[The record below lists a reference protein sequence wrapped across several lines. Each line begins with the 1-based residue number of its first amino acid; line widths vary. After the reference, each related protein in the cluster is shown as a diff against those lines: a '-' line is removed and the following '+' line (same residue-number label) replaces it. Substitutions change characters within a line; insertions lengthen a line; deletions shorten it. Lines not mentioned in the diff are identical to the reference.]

1 LIYDLSTLRINYR
14 ATFKASQFA
23 KENLYW
29 KIVESQDFWSDDD
42 TKILN
47 AIREGFVKCHMEM
60 WDELNNWPKTASGL
74 PSTSGST
81 ATVLFIKKSKA
92 YVGHVGDSGLVIGYN
107 KNGSSMYNQSLLNA
121 PWLAKKLTKV
131 NMFKTNH
138 HKI

>member
-1 LIYDLSTLRINYR
+1 MSYFL
-14 ATFKASQFA
+14 ASQFA

-42 TKILN
+42 AKILN
-47 AIREGFVKCHMEM
+47 AIREGFIKCHMEM
-60 WDELNNWPKTASGL
+60 WDELNNWPKTPSGL

-107 KNGSSMYNQSLLNA
+107 KNVFS
-121 PWLAKKLTKV
+121 PT
-131 NMFKTNH
+131 
-138 HKI
+138 